1 MTAFFFLILIVCY
14 LIGSIPSGYLIGKA
28 LKGINIREFGSG
40 NIGFTNVLRVIGIF
54 PALIV
59 LIIDIT
65 KGIIS
70 VYTGLLLAP
79 LAKVDPRI
87 MAGIAGLLSILGH
100 NWPVFIKF
108 KGGKGVAVTAGVFSI
123 LTPLPFL
130 LSALVMI
137 GTVAI
142 TRYVSLGSI
151 IAAGSLP
158 LFIWFWVR
166 SNSQFYLI
174 ISIVAALL
182 ILFKHRS
189 NIERLLKNKERK
201 IGEKVKIL
209 KKTQR

>member
-1 MTAFFFLILIVCY
+1 MICY
-14 LIGSIPSGYLIGKA
+14 LVGSFPSGYLMGKA

-54 PALIV
+54 PAFIV
-59 LIIDIT
+59 LIIDIA

-70 VYTGLLLAP
+70 VYIGLLLAP
-79 LAKVDPRI
+79 LAKIDPQI
-87 MAGIAGLLSILGH
+87 MAGIAGLLSIVGH
-100 NWPVFIKF
+100 NWSVFIKF
-108 KGGKGVAVTAGVFSI
+108 RGGKGVAITAGVFSI
-123 LTPLPFL
+123 LTPLPFF

-151 IAAGSLP
+151 VAAGSLP
-158 LFIWFWVR
+158 FFIWFWLR

-174 ISIVAALL
+174 ISTIAALL

-189 NIERLLKNKERK
+189 NIERLLKNKESK
-201 IGEKVKIL
+201 IGEKVKV
-209 KKTQR
+209 